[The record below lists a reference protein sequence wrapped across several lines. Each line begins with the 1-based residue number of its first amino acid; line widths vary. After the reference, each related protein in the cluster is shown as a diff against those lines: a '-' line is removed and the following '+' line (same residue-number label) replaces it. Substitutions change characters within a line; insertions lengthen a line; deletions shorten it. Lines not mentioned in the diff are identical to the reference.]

1 MFSDVVDNIQNRS
14 KSKTFFRSQSQS
26 EEYSSKAQKKMSP
39 IAFIP
44 FWLRVAQSRAQFV
57 RISKKCVKFAFKP
70 GLHEL
75 QMTVERSV
83 TLVSSIVVER
93 RRCSLQVSSVARL
106 QENKET

>member
-1 MFSDVVDNIQNRS
+1 MISKTGQNPKFFS
-14 KSKTFFRSQSQS
+14 KSKPIRRVLKQST
-26 EEYSSKAQKKMSP
+26 KKDVSDCIHSVSATCCP
-39 IAFIP
+39 KPGAVCP
-44 FWLRVAQSRAQFV
+44 NL
-57 RISKKCVKFAFKP
+57 KKGVKFAFKP